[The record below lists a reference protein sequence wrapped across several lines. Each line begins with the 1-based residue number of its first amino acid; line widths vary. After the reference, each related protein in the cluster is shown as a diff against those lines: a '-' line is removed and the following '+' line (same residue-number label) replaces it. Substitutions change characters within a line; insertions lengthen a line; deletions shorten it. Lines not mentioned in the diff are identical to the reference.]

1 MIRDRVQH
9 LDLCYQ
15 ELCALAAQRRD
26 RLEQSRRFWNFLW
39 EVAELE
45 GWIKE
50 KEHIFSSLDYGK
62 DLTSVLVLQSKHSAF
77 EDELGARRA
86 NLQQVLVEG
95 EKMIQAKHFGSP
107 KVQEC
112 MDNIRRQWEQLEEL
126 AAFRKQN
133 LQDTQRFFQFQGD
146 ADDLKAWL
154 LEAKRQ
160 MSSDD
165 VGHDEYTTQRLLKKH
180 NNLRNEAIKNG
191 STIDTLSKQ
200 ANALPEELQNTPDI
214 QRRLRDIKDLYM
226 ELMSLADVRQKRL
239 DDTMALYTIFSETD
253 ACELWMGQKETWLV
267 GLEVPDKLEDL
278 EVVQNRYMEHILLS
292 SSPEIFLYV
301 YRPHFVIDKNLKN
314 HPSEDNN
321 SVPVVVVFCYVFYS
335 TSSLPISRLRI
346 LAQDMANMQLRV
358 DDVNKAVKQLEDSRH
373 PRTKEVKDCQ
383 TRLNKRCFFKCVVQL
398 KYECYWFSHTLTC
411 PLYHLV

>member
-1 MIRDRVQH
+1 MLFTPNQSTSKCSWLSSYCCNKTITTGSFYSGPSCFEFAFLIVPSCWYCRCYSLLMLVIMIELSNNTLISILSPGYKPCDPQVIRDRVQH

-15 ELCALAAQRRD
+15 ELCALAAQRKA

-39 EVAELE
+39 EVAELDS
-45 GWIKE
+45 WIRE

-86 NLQQVLVEG
+86 NLEQVLVEG

-112 MDNIRRQWEQLEEL
+112 SDNIGRQWQQLEEL

-146 ADDLKAWL
+146 ADDLKSWL
-154 LEAKRQ
+154 LDTKRQ

-165 VGHDEYTTQRLLKKH
+165 VGHDEYTTQLLLKKH
-180 NNLRNEAIKNG
+180 NNLKNEALKNG
-191 STIDTLSKQ
+191 ATIDALSKQ
-200 ANALPEELQNTPDI
+200 ASALPEELQNTPDI
-214 QRRLRDIKDLYM
+214 QRRLKDIKDLYM
-226 ELMSLADVRQKRL
+226 ELLSLADLRQKRL

-267 GLEVPDKLEDL
+267 GLEVPEKLEDL
-278 EVVQNRYMEHILLS
+278 EVVQNRYTEEIILFC
-292 SSPEIFLYV
+292 SPGIFL
-301 YRPHFVIDKNLKN
+301 
-314 HPSEDNN
+314 
-321 SVPVVVVFCYVFYS
+321 
-335 TSSLPISRLRI
+335 
-346 LAQDMANMQLRV
+346 
-358 DDVNKAVKQLEDSRH
+358 
-373 PRTKEVKDCQ
+373 
-383 TRLNKRCFFKCVVQL
+383 
-398 KYECYWFSHTLTC
+398 
-411 PLYHLV
+411 

>member
-1 MIRDRVQH
+1 MQH
-9 LDLCYQ
+9 LELCYK
-15 ELCALAAQRRD
+15 ELCSLAAQRKG

-45 GWIKE
+45 GWIRE
-50 KEHIFSSLDYGK
+50 REHIFSTLDYGK

-86 NLQQVLVEG
+86 NLQQVLAEG
-95 EKMIQAKHFGSP
+95 DQMIQAKHLGSP
-107 KVQEC
+107 KVQES
-112 MDNIRRQWEQLEEL
+112 MDAVKQQWQQLEEL

-160 MSSDD
+160 ISSED
-165 VGHDEYTTQRLLKKH
+165 VGQDEYTTQRLLKKH
-180 NNLRNEAIKNG
+180 GALRNEAMKNG
-191 STIDTLSKQ
+191 ATIEALSKQ

-214 QRRLRDIKDLYM
+214 QRRLKDIKDLYM
-226 ELMSLADVRQKRL
+226 ELLSLADLRQKKL

-278 EVVQNRYMEHILLS
+278 EVVQNRCE
-292 SSPEIFLYV
+292 E
-301 YRPHFVIDKNLKN
+301 
-314 HPSEDNN
+314 
-321 SVPVVVVFCYVFYS
+321 
-335 TSSLPISRLRI
+335 T
-346 LAQDMANMQLRV
+346 
-358 DDVNKAVKQLEDSRH
+358 KA
-373 PRTKEVKDCQ
+373 
-383 TRLNKRCFFKCVVQL
+383 
-398 KYECYWFSHTLTC
+398 Y
-411 PLYHLV
+411 

>member
-1 MIRDRVQH
+1 MIHDRVQH

-15 ELCALAAQRRD
+15 ELCSLAAQRRA

-39 EVAELE
+39 EVVELD
-45 GWIKE
+45 GWIRE

-62 DLTSVLVLQSKHSAF
+62 DLTSVLVLQSKHGAF
-77 EDELGARRA
+77 EDELAARRA
-86 NLQQVLVEG
+86 NLEQVVAEG
-95 EKMIQAKHFGSP
+95 EEMVRSEHLGSP
-107 KVQEC
+107 KVQEALE
-112 MDNIRRQWEQLEEL
+112 NIRRQWQQLEEL

-146 ADDLKAWL
+146 ADDLRAWL

-180 NNLRNEAIKNG
+180 NGLKNEAAKNG
-191 STIDTLSKQ
+191 ATIDALSKQ

-214 QRRLRDIKDLYM
+214 QRRLKDIKDLYM
-226 ELMSLADVRQKRL
+226 ELMSLADLRQKKL

-278 EVVQNRYMEHILLS
+278 EVVQNRYVSKTPGNTRITFFWFFTLKLSGLQVEHARSGYGKYAGESGGGEQSCETAGGEQAS
-292 SSPEIFLYV
+292 SHQRGEG
-301 YRPHFVIDKNLKN
+301 
-314 HPSEDNN
+314 
-321 SVPVVVVFCYVFYS
+321 
-335 TSSLPISRLRI
+335 LPGPT
-346 LAQDMANMQLRV
+346 
-358 DDVNKAVKQLEDSRH
+358 E
-373 PRTKEVKDCQ
+373 
-383 TRLNKRCFFKCVVQL
+383 
-398 KYECYWFSHTLTC
+398 
-411 PLYHLV
+411 

>member
-15 ELCALAAQRRD
+15 ELCALAAQRKA

-45 GWIKE
+45 GWIRE

-112 MDNIRRQWEQLEEL
+112 MDNIRRQWQQLEEL

-154 LEAKRQ
+154 LDAKRQ

-180 NNLRNEAIKNG
+180 NNLKNEAIKNG
-191 STIDTLSKQ
+191 ATIDALSKQ

-214 QRRLRDIKDLYM
+214 QRRLKDIKDLYM
-226 ELMSLADVRQKRL
+226 ELMSLADLRQKRL

-278 EVVQNRYMEHILLS
+278 EVVQNRYTEQIILLCS
-292 SSPEIFLYV
+292 TEIFLYM
-301 YRPHFVIDKNLKN
+301 YRFHILIHNLEILPNSCPKVKNKK
-314 HPSEDNN
+314 
-321 SVPVVVVFCYVFYS
+321 VF
-335 TSSLPISRLRI
+335 
-346 LAQDMANMQLRV
+346 
-358 DDVNKAVKQLEDSRH
+358 
-373 PRTKEVKDCQ
+373 
-383 TRLNKRCFFKCVVQL
+383 
-398 KYECYWFSHTLTC
+398 
-411 PLYHLV
+411 